1 MGKYKYKYQEY
12 ALYKGDEFIC
22 LGTAKEIAEKVNI
35 TPKTVQWMSTP
46 AYKKRILSRST
57 YENAK
62 IVIKLGEME

>member
-1 MGKYKYKYQEY
+1 MGRHIYQEY

-22 LGTAKEIAEKVNI
+22 LGTAKEIAEKVNL
-35 TPKTVQWMSTP
+35 TPDYIQWLSTP
-46 AYKKRILSRST
+46 AYKKRVLARST